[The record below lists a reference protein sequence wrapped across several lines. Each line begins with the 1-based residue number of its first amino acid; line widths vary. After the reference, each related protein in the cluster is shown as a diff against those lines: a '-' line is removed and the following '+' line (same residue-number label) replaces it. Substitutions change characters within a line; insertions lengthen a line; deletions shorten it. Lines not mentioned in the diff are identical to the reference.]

1 MLQVKDLHVNYGAVH
16 ALNGISLHVDDGEIV
31 SLIGANGAG
40 KTTTLRTITGLEKAA
55 SGSVMFDGHDLRKAE
70 PSKIIT
76 YKLAHVP
83 EGRHIFPQMTVEENL
98 EMGAYADPAGMEE
111 TMKDVYKRFPRL
123 EERRRQLAV
132 VPARQQRRAV
142 VDPVQHHVGPQQLG
156 GRLVLAARA
165 GAAGA
170 QQALDITGDQVDLH
184 GNVRIQRA
192 ASAKDQELS
201 AYMPQLTVLPDDEK
215 AFTEH
220 PVRITRGD
228 ASWVTGTGMKVDYQ
242 ARTYVLES
250 QARAILESRYAK
262 KTTP

>member
-1 MLQVKDLHVNYGAVH
+1 MLEVKDLHVNYGAVH

-123 EERRRQLAV
+123 DERRRQLAGTLSGGE
-132 VPARQQRRAV
+132 QQMLAIGRAMV
-142 VDPVQHHVGPQQLG
+142 AKTELMLLDEPSLGLAPIVIKEIFEAVLKIREEGTTILFVEQNSKIALNTADRGYVMQTGEIIMEDTCANLLQNEEVKKAYLG
-156 GRLVLAARA
+156 G
-165 GAAGA
+165 
-170 QQALDITGDQVDLH
+170 
-184 GNVRIQRA
+184 
-192 ASAKDQELS
+192 S
-201 AYMPQLTVLPDDEK
+201 
-215 AFTEH
+215 
-220 PVRITRGD
+220 
-228 ASWVTGTGMKVDYQ
+228 
-242 ARTYVLES
+242 
-250 QARAILESRYAK
+250 
-262 KTTP
+262 

>member
-1 MLQVKDLHVNYGAVH
+1 MLEVKDLHVNYGAVH

-98 EMGAYADPAGMEE
+98 EMGAYADPAGKEE

-123 EERRRQLAV
+123 EERRRQLAGTLSGGE
-132 VPARQQRRAV
+132 RQ
-142 VDPVQHHVGPQQLG
+142 LT
-156 GRLVLAARA
+156 LIARA
-165 GAAGA
+165 LA
-170 QQALDITGDQVDLH
+170 QQARILLMDEPAANLDYGNQFRLLQQVRRLTEQGYTVLLSTHNPEHALRFATHVLALH
-184 GNVRIQRA
+184 GGTVAACGPVKEMLTEELLHTLYRI
-192 ASAKDQELS
+192 
-201 AYMPQLTVLPDDEK
+201 PLTVAQVP
-215 AFTEH
+215 
-220 PVRITRGD
+220 
-228 ASWVTGTGMKVDYQ
+228 VTGGTVRSCVYDP
-242 ARTYVLES
+242 
-250 QARAILESRYAK
+250 AK
-262 KTTP
+262 P